1 MPTSIRNGKTWIRW
15 LLFSI
20 GRDCSKPFQPHCVLQ
35 VCVRSCDAV
44 VRRQVSSP
52 FITIF
57 FLLLFFLLK
66 SIICGYSTYTFLTY
80 VNGWQS
86 ETGKFVTF
94 VPHFTMGRCIER
106 GQKQAQVFDLF
117 RNSQTPGS
125 LSFLQNLLSMDAMQP
140 FRDSGASTLL
150 LQEFV
155 NTTTLDHLGSVVQV
169 YVDFTVGVR
178 NNYTAIQAALGCL
191 MPKSQTSQI
200 VYPPVSKLEYLNPVG
215 LNVTNIQNEDTAIFC
230 GHLGISINCIGF
242 DFERCLS
249 KILLPMQTDG
259 LLPFCSTQRC
269 DEGFR

>member
-1 MPTSIRNGKTWIRW
+1 
-15 LLFSI
+15 
-20 GRDCSKPFQPHCVLQ
+20 
-35 VCVRSCDAV
+35 
-44 VRRQVSSP
+44 
-52 FITIF
+52 
-57 FLLLFFLLK
+57 
-66 SIICGYSTYTFLTY
+66 
-80 VNGWQS
+80 
-86 ETGKFVTF
+86 
-94 VPHFTMGRCIER
+94 
-106 GQKQAQVFDLF
+106 
-117 RNSQTPGS
+117 
-125 LSFLQNLLSMDAMQP
+125 MDAMQP

-169 YVDFTVGVR
+169 YVDFTVGIR

-215 LNVTNIQNEDTAIFC
+215 LNVTNIQNEDPAIFC

-259 LLPFCSTQRC
+259 LLPYRSTQRC